1 MTAAPTQLQI
11 DAGAEALRQRQMSGK
26 ITRPW
31 SALPNSDKRKWREHT
46 EAVLRAAMGDDYARC
61 PDDRLARVGAIGGE
75 DKMKKVDLLDLLG
88 EHTLD
93 GVDLYVEAIR
103 DYGGEL
109 QDAEAIR
116 FRLDGVAYTA
126 IEDPSDGYRSSLGQL
141 FIGGEVNNSFSPVRV
156 LVMKKPNNKC
166 EDENDTLLFVDLVT
180 GKIVLEVRTD
190 NVDDYYPTFI
200 SAFFPENMSTN
211 ASAAP

>member
-1 MTAAPTQLQI
+1 MITQSQI

-31 SALPNSDKRKWREHT
+31 SALPNSDKRKWREHA
-46 EAVLRAAMGDDYARC
+46 EAVLRAAIGEDFVRC

-141 FIGGEVNNSFSPVRV
+141 FIGGAVNNSFPPVRV
-156 LVMKKPNNKC
+156 LAMKKPNNKHGG
-166 EDENDTLLFVDLVT
+166 ENDTLLFVDLVT
-180 GKIVLEVRTD
+180 GKIVLEVGTD
-190 NVDDYYPTFI
+190 NTDDYYTSFV
-200 SAFFPENMSTN
+200 SSFSPENMATN
-211 ASAAP
+211 ASTTP